1 MDCKVQNKKCI
12 KEMKIIVIVG
22 FPASGKST
30 YAKKMLAKYSKNG
43 IILSRDTLGGA
54 ITDILPKLKE
64 LLESKN
70 KYKIIIDNTN
80 ITRETRKPF
89 IKLAQSVNVPI
100 EAHYIV
106 NTIEDSQVKTLHRMF
121 DRYKRLYMTGK
132 AEKNTE
138 AYKDPNV
145 FPPATLF
152 SMRKNIEI
160 PKLDEGFTKILK
172 IEAPSI
178 KWDGRKYRNKAVLF
192 DIDGTLRY
200 TEHLKYKYPIIPD
213 EVEPIKFIS
222 LEEQRKKLKNLQINK
237 YKLLGISNQS
247 GISKGVVSENQVIA
261 CMNKTREMLGL
272 TEKELNISYC
282 PHNAFPLTC
291 YCRKP
296 QVGQVIAFIETLKLN
311 PSKCI
316 FVGDRKTDE
325 TTANRIGIQFITAED
340 FWKNV

>member
-1 MDCKVQNKKCI
+1 MDCKDQKKKQMNK
-12 KEMKIIVIVG
+12 KIIVIIG

-30 YAKKMLAKYSKNG
+30 YAKKLLEKYSKNG

-64 LLESKN
+64 LMETKN
-70 KYKIIIDNTN
+70 NYTIIIDNTN
-80 ITRETRKPF
+80 ITADTRKPF
-89 IKLAQSVNVPI
+89 IKLAKAANVCI

-106 NTIEDSQVKTLHRMF
+106 NTIEDSQVKALHRMF
-121 DRYKRLYMTGK
+121 DRYKQLYMTGK

-152 SMRKNIEI
+152 SMRKKLEI
-160 PKLDEGFTKILK
+160 PKLDEGFTNIVT
-172 IEAPSI
+172 IQAPSI
-178 KWDGRKYRNKAVLF
+178 KLDGRKYRNKAIFF

-200 TEHLKYKYPIIPD
+200 TEHLKYKYPIIPE
-213 EVEPIKFIS
+213 EVEPIKFIP
-222 LEEQRKKLKNLQINK
+222 LEEQRIILKSLQKNK

-247 GISKGVVSENQVIA
+247 GISKGIISENQVIE

-272 TEKELNISYC
+272 SEKEFPISYC

-296 QVGQVIAFIETLKLN
+296 QVGQVIHFVETLKLN

-316 FVGDRKTDE
+316 CVGDRKTDE
-325 TTANRIGIQFITAED
+325 TTAVRMGMKFVTVED
-340 FWKNV
+340 FWKNI

>member
-1 MDCKVQNKKCI
+1 MDKGK
-12 KEMKIIVIVG
+12 KIIVIVG

-30 YAKKMLAKYSKNG
+30 YSKKLAAKYSKNG

-54 ITDILPKLKE
+54 IADILPKLKE
-64 LLESKN
+64 LLESEN
-70 KYKIIIDNTN
+70 NYKIIIDNTN
-80 ITRETRKPF
+80 ITIDTRKPF
-89 IKLAQSVNVPI
+89 IKLAQSLNVPI
-100 EAHYIV
+100 EAHHIV

-121 DRYKRLYMTGK
+121 DRYKEIYMTGK

-152 SMRKNIEI
+152 AMRKKIEI
-160 PKLDEGFTKILK
+160 PKIAEGFSNVITVD
-172 IEAPSI
+172 APSI
-178 KWDGRKYRNKAVLF
+178 KWDGRKYRNKAVFF
-192 DIDGTLRY
+192 DIDGTLRH
-200 TEHLKYKYPIIPD
+200 TEHLKHKYPVIPE
-213 EVEPIKFIS
+213 EVEPMKIIS
-222 LEEQRKKLKNLQINK
+222 LEEQRARLKSLLKQK

-247 GISKGVVSENQVIA
+247 GISKGIVSENQVIA

-272 TEKELNISYC
+272 TEKDFNITYC
-282 PHNAFPLTC
+282 QHSAFPLSC

-296 QVGQVIAFIETLKLN
+296 QIGQVVNFVETLKLN

-325 TTANRIGIQFITAED
+325 TTAIRMGMQFITAED
-340 FWKNV
+340 FWKNA

>member
-1 MDCKVQNKKCI
+1 MDCKVQNKNCAKG
-12 KEMKIIVIVG
+12 KRIIVIVG

-30 YAKKMLAKYSKNG
+30 YSKKMLKKYSKNG
-43 IILSRDTLGGA
+43 IVLSRDTLGGA
-54 ITDILPKLKE
+54 IADILPKLKE

-70 KYKIIIDNTN
+70 NYTIIIDNTN
-80 ITRETRKPF
+80 ITADTRKPF
-89 IKLAQSVNVPI
+89 IKLAHSVNVPI
-100 EAHYIV
+100 EAHYIA

-121 DRYKRLYMTGK
+121 DRYKQLYMTGK

-138 AYKDPNV
+138 AHKDPNV

-152 SMRKNIEI
+152 SMRKKIEI
-160 PKLDEGFTKILK
+160 PKLDEGFEKVITIQ
-172 IEAPSI
+172 APSV
-178 KWDGRKYRNKAVLF
+178 KWDGRRYRNKAVFF
-192 DIDGTLRY
+192 DIDGTLRH
-200 TEHLKYKYPIIPD
+200 TEHLKHKYPIIPE
-213 EVEPIKFIS
+213 EVEPIKFIP
-222 LEEQRKKLKNLQINK
+222 LEEQRKKLKALQKNK

-247 GISKGVVSENQVIA
+247 GISKGVVSENQVIE

-272 TEKELNISYC
+272 TEKEFAISYC
-282 PHNAFPLTC
+282 PHSAFPLSC

-296 QVGQVIAFIETLKLN
+296 QVGQVINFVETLKLN

-325 TTANRIGIQFITAED
+325 TTANRMGMLFITAED